1 MTVYAIDATRQ
12 VLINTWDTGLGSVA
26 GSVSELPAK
35 AAHEDLLRLA
45 DTLTGLSRQLWRTYT
60 HPASAADSLEENT
73 EGWYRQG
80 ERNAFDSV
88 IQALTKPNLPQDGYM
103 IQSYIRVEEAAHR
116 VGRALHTLG
125 DKTLTEQVTAEVEAE
140 LRAVEQAERGDLSD
154 RAKQAVLLARADASP
169 LQVNAANDLF
179 REHPLGSEKLL
190 HEVDPTAAAVAAAHW
205 LQAAADVTADLAE
218 CDPAEVVIEADDIE
232 ALAVETPTRVLERLG
247 SGELPRDVV
256 LGLIRTAMIAAEGR
270 IADPTSV
277 PDILKNARLSAEES
291 RLGENDP
298 LNSAQL
304 RISLLDP
311 LRPAHDLLE
320 DLLDGIHGCRLLFHE
335 YSESD
340 DTESDFDENGTDD
353 LGGRLDDAFE
363 SAVRTRAEE
372 GRDRLL

>member
-1 MTVYAIDATRQ
+1 M
-12 VLINTWDTGLGSVA
+12 A

>member
-1 MTVYAIDATRQ
+1 MAS
-12 VLINTWDTGLGSVA
+12 N
-26 GSVSELPAK
+26 VSDLPAT

-73 EGWYRQG
+73 ERWHRQG
-80 ERNAFDSV
+80 ERDAFASV

-103 IQSYIRVEEAAHR
+103 IQSYNRVEEAAHR
-116 VGRALHTLG
+116 VGRALHTLD
-125 DKTLTEQVTAEVEAE
+125 DKTLTEQVIADVEAE
-140 LRAVEQAERGDLSD
+140 LRAVEQAERGDLSE
-154 RAKQAVLLARADASP
+154 RAKQAVLLTRADASP

-205 LQAAADVTADLAE
+205 LQAAADITADLAE

-247 SGELPRDVV
+247 AGERPRDVV
-256 LGLIRTAMIAAEGR
+256 VDLIRNAMLAAEGR
-270 IADPTSV
+270 VADPSSLADV
-277 PDILKNARLSAEES
+277 LKNSQGQAEES
-291 RLGENDP
+291 PPGEDDS
-298 LNSAQL
+298 LDTAQA

-335 YSESD
+335 YSEHD
-340 DTESDFDENGTDD
+340 GDFDDDETDG
-353 LGGRLDDAFE
+353 LAERLDSEFEATVRAAADADH
-363 SAVRTRAEE
+363 
-372 GRDRLL
+372 DRLL